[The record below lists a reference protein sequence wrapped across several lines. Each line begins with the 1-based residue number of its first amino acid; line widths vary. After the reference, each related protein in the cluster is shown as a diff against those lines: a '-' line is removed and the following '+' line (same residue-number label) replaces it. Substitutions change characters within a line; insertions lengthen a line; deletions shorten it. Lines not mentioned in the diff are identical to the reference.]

1 MKTSRLK
8 NIVIVI
14 LLLVNVFLLVLLL
27 SRRAE
32 ERGANERRIEQLC
45 ELFER
50 SGVTFDR
57 ALLPEVS
64 SPLSLSFERDPAR
77 EADFASALLG
87 SAERSDSGGVS
98 HFTGELGSCSI
109 RSGGTV
115 DALLSRPVEDPE
127 IFAHQL
133 FKSFGYAQL
142 PSQLSDGSGSITGV
156 RSTDGLLIFNAALT
170 LTFSDGALTGVSG
183 TFLPE
188 LTEGRRIDGIDAVD
202 ALVRFLDYC
211 STSGVVCT
219 EICALDTGYLLQ
231 SSAASPLRLQS
242 VWRIS
247 TDVNCY
253 YVNCKTGEITKE

>member
-1 MKTSRLK
+1 MRTSRLK

-64 SPLSLSFERDPAR
+64 SPLSLSLSFERDPAR

-98 HFTGELGSCSI
+98 RFTGELGSCSI

-170 LTFSDGALTGVSG
+170 LTFSDGALTGVPARFCRSLPKAAAL
-183 TFLPE
+183 TASTRSMRSCAFLIIAAPP
-188 LTEGRRIDGIDAVD
+188 
-202 ALVRFLDYC
+202 ALCVQKSARSTRDTC
-211 STSGVVCT
+211 SSRPPLLRCGCKAYGVSPRTS
-219 EICALDTGYLLQ
+219 IA
-231 SSAASPLRLQS
+231 
-242 VWRIS
+242 IM
-247 TDVNCY
+247 
-253 YVNCKTGEITKE
+253 

>member
-1 MKTSRLK
+1 MRTSRLK

-77 EADFASALLG
+77 EADFASALLD
-87 SAERSDSGGVS
+87 SAERSDS
-98 HFTGELGSCSI
+98 
-109 RSGGTV
+109 RGTV

-127 IFAHQL
+127 IFTHQL

-247 TDVNCY
+247 TDVNRY

>member
-1 MKTSRLK
+1 MRTSRLK

-64 SPLSLSFERDPAR
+64 SPLSLSLSFERDPAR

-98 HFTGELGSCSI
+98 RFTGELGSCSI

-202 ALVRFLDYC
+202 ALVR
-211 STSGVVCT
+211 TSGVVCT

-247 TDVNCY
+247 TDVNRY

>member
-1 MKTSRLK
+1 M
-8 NIVIVI
+8 
-14 LLLVNVFLLVLLL
+14 
-27 SRRAE
+27 
-32 ERGANERRIEQLC
+32 
-45 ELFER
+45 
-50 SGVTFDR
+50 SGNY
-57 ALLPEVS
+57 
-64 SPLSLSFERDPAR
+64 
-77 EADFASALLG
+77 LLG

-98 HFTGELGSCSI
+98 RFTGELGSCSI

-133 FKSFGYAQL
+133 FKSFGYAQQ

-188 LTEGRRIDGIDAVD
+188 LTEGRRIDGIDTVD

-247 TDVNCY
+247 TDVNRY

>member
-1 MKTSRLK
+1 MRTSRLK

-32 ERGANERRIEQLC
+32 ERGANERRIKQLC

-98 HFTGELGSCSI
+98 RFTGELGSCSI

-133 FKSFGYAQL
+133 FKSFGYAQQ

-170 LTFSDGALTGVSG
+170 LTFSDGALTG
-183 TFLPE
+183 
-188 LTEGRRIDGIDAVD
+188 GRRIDGIDAVD

-247 TDVNCY
+247 TDVNRY

>member
-1 MKTSRLK
+1 MRTSRLK

-98 HFTGELGSCSI
+98 RFTGELGSCSI

-142 PSQLSDGSGSITGV
+142 PSQLSDGSGSTQGYAAQTACLF
-156 RSTDGLLIFNAALT
+156 ST
-170 LTFSDGALTGVSG
+170 
-183 TFLPE
+183 P
-188 LTEGRRIDGIDAVD
+188 R
-202 ALVRFLDYC
+202 
-211 STSGVVCT
+211 
-219 EICALDTGYLLQ
+219 
-231 SSAASPLRLQS
+231 
-242 VWRIS
+242 
-247 TDVNCY
+247 
-253 YVNCKTGEITKE
+253 

>member
-1 MKTSRLK
+1 MRTSRLK

-57 ALLPEVS
+57 ALLPEIS
-64 SPLSLSFERDPAR
+64 SPLSHSFERDPAR

-98 HFTGELGSCSI
+98 RFTGELGSCSI

-188 LTEGRRIDGIDAVD
+188 LPKAA
-202 ALVRFLDYC
+202 ALTASTRSMRSCAFLIIAAPPALCVQRSARSTRDTC
-211 STSGVVCT
+211 SSRLPLLRCGCKAYGVSPRTS
-219 EICALDTGYLLQ
+219 IA
-231 SSAASPLRLQS
+231 
-242 VWRIS
+242 IM
-247 TDVNCY
+247 
-253 YVNCKTGEITKE
+253 

>member
-1 MKTSRLK
+1 MRTSRLK

-77 EADFASALLG
+77 EADF
-87 SAERSDSGGVS
+87 GGVS
-98 HFTGELGSCSI
+98 RFTGELGSCSI

-133 FKSFGYAQL
+133 FKSFGYAQQ

-247 TDVNCY
+247 TDVNRY

>member
-1 MKTSRLK
+1 MRTSRLK

-98 HFTGELGSCSI
+98 RFTGELGSCSI

-115 DALLSRPVEDPE
+115 DDPE

-247 TDVNCY
+247 TDVNRY